1 MSAIEGKAKR
11 ATVAI
16 GPLSADGYQ
25 MPNGEYRMSL
35 SSAAQAVGLTPR
47 NAFDFLRSK
56 AAKRL
61 LGEGYTDSVFEVE
74 LEPSPDQA
82 RGQSRI
88 QAISLTVVSKY
99 WLWQAYRG
107 NKQAFALVD
116 ALLQESLERRFDA
129 AFGVEQSESDRDRT
143 LTQRIQQLERGQE
156 ILIEALA
163 EPDIL
168 REHVIRLEQ
177 QLRDN
182 GLEPWELP
190 KAGEDG

>member
-11 ATVAI
+11 ATVEI
-16 GPLSADGYQ
+16 GPLSADGYP

-35 SSAAQAVGLTPR
+35 SSAAKAVGLTPR

-56 AAKRL
+56 AAKHL

-129 AFGVEQSESDRDRT
+129 AFGVEQSESERVRARSHPNPAHTAARART
-143 LTQRIQQLERGQE
+143 GNSNRSLSRTRH
-156 ILIEALA
+156 
-163 EPDIL
+163 P
-168 REHVIRLEQ
+168 
-177 QLRDN
+177 
-182 GLEPWELP
+182 
-190 KAGEDG
+190 AGTRYPTRAAA